1 MTGIVGIHSQ
11 TLRSTVLAI
20 CSADADRYHRSRFRP
35 ETTAEVEM
43 APDSKISLAVLAG
56 DGIRPEITQAA
67 GRVLE
72 GARPR
77 PGLDIPLTR
86 HAIRWQAYETTR
98 ST

>member
-56 DGIRPEITQAA
+56 DGIGREITEATV
-67 GRVLE
+67 RVPE
-72 GARPR
+72 GAARR
-77 PGLDIPLTR
+77 AGLDITPPLYAIRR
-86 HAIRWQAYETTR
+86 HASAKTET
-98 ST
+98 